1 MGNCQAIDAAS
12 LVIQHPSGR
21 VERLYW
27 PVTVSEV
34 MRTNRGHY
42 VALVIALQSPNSAS
56 TTAASDS
63 SIDGSNRDG
72 GGDGGL
78 RITRVKLLR
87 PTDTM
92 VLGQAYRLIT
102 TEEVMKGLRE
112 KKYAKMMKK
121 KEAAEIIAKSQDS
134 SCDSDQEQ
142 KCERN
147 RPNRQQGTQSSA
159 SAARPKTWRPSL
171 QSISESAS

>member
-42 VALVIALQSPNSAS
+42 VALVIALQSPNT
-56 TTAASDS
+56 TTAGSDS
-63 SIDGSNRDG
+63 STDGSNRDG
-72 GGDGGL
+72 SGDGGL

-121 KEAAEIIAKSQDS
+121 KEAAEIIEKSQSS
-134 SCDSDQEQ
+134 SCDSDQGP

-147 RPNRQQGTQSSA
+147 RQQRTQSSA

-171 QSISESAS
+171 QSISEFAS